1 MWLRVRIHQ
10 LRYQHTTLP
19 PKWELYLGRAIT
31 HDQRLI
37 LTILIQMNN
46 NTLYI
51 ALISILTWLIC
62 CIFILELSLTACT
75 VLFVYNIDY
84 GQILNTFKGVSGCLI
99 KGTFT
104 FLNICLEYAIV
115 LVLCYKI

>member
-1 MWLRVRIHQ
+1 MTFRVN
-10 LRYQHTTLP
+10 
-19 PKWELYLGRAIT
+19 KNIT
-31 HDQRLI
+31 I
-37 LTILIQMNN
+37 FTI
-46 NTLYI
+46 
-51 ALISILTWLIC
+51 APISILIC

-84 GQILNTFKGVSGCLI
+84 GQIFNTFKGVSGCLV
-99 KGTFT
+99 KSTFT